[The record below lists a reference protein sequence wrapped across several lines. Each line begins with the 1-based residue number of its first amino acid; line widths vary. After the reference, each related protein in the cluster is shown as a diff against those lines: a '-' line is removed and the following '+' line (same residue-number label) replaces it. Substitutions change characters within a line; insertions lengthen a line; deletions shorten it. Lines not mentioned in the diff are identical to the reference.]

1 VSTSSPVKHLAA
13 KADPAAFRSRA
24 EDAYTLIK
32 RDIADFRLLPGDR
45 FTESDVSERL
55 GVSRTPVR
63 QALFRLQQEGFVE
76 VLFRAGWRVL
86 PFDFDEF
93 EQLYDLRMTLE
104 TTAVARLCDDSPRVD
119 RARLDALAAIW
130 LVPVDQRSTDAA
142 QVSGWDEEFHCQLV
156 EAAGNQPM
164 TRVHRDIT
172 DRIRIIR
179 RLDFTQQPRITATY
193 DEHAQILGAVLAKRG
208 EQAAMLLRSHIAA
221 SQAEVR
227 KITLHQVFLAR
238 QSGQG

>member
-1 VSTSSPVKHLAA
+1 MPPPP
-13 KADPAAFRSRA
+13 KADPTAFRSRA

-45 FTESDVSERL
+45 FTEGEVSERL

-93 EQLYDLRMTLE
+93 EQLYDLRMVLE
-104 TTAVARLCDDSPRVD
+104 TTAVHRLCEDGPRID
-119 RARLDALAAIW
+119 RSKLAALAGIW
-130 LVPVDQRSTDAA
+130 LAPPDQRSKDTA
-142 QVSGWDEEFHCQLV
+142 QVSAWDEAFHCDLV
-156 EAAGNQPM
+156 AAAGNGPM

-179 RLDFTQQPRITATY
+179 RLDFTQQTRITATY
-193 DEHAQILGAVLAKRG
+193 DEHAKILSAVLALRG
-208 EQAAMLLRSHIAA
+208 DQAALLLRSHIET

-238 QSGQG
+238 QAST

>member
-1 VSTSSPVKHLAA
+1 MSSIPATLPS

-32 RDIADFRLLPGDR
+32 RDIAEFRLLPGDR
-45 FTESDVSERL
+45 FTEGEVSERL

-93 EQLYDLRMTLE
+93 EQLYELRLVLE
-104 TTAVARLCDDSPRVD
+104 STAVTRLCEDAPRVD
-119 RARLDALAAIW
+119 AARLEALSAIW
-130 LVPVDQRSTDAA
+130 LVPPAQRSTDNA
-142 QVSGWDEEFHCQLV
+142 QVSAWDEEFHCELV
-156 EAAGNQPM
+156 AASGNGPM

-193 DEHAQILGAVLAKRG
+193 DEHAQILNAILAKRG
-208 EQAAMLLRSHIAA
+208 KQANLLLRTHIET

-238 QSGQG
+238 QSGGRT